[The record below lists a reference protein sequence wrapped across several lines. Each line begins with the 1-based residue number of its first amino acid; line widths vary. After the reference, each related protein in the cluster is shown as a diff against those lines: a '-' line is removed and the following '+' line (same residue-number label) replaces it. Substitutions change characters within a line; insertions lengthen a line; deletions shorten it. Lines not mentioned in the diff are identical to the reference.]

1 MVLHVCW
8 LLEKP
13 VLKSFCYDGTSS
25 LAKTLTSLSR
35 CFYFPLKTYTHG
47 TTSRFP
53 TADPR
58 VAVYLTGHLTA
69 ALLEKRRANSVP
81 RYVTNDGG

>member
-1 MVLHVCW
+1 MMVA
-8 LLEKP
+8 LEKP

-25 LAKTLTSLSR
+25 LAKTLMSQSR

-47 TTSRFP
+47 LTSPFL

-58 VAVYLTGHLTA
+58 VAVYLTGHLAA
-69 ALLEKRRANSVP
+69 ALLEKKKP
-81 RYVTNDGG
+81 

>member
-1 MVLHVCW
+1 MVLAW

-25 LAKTLTSLSR
+25 LAKTLTRRSR
-35 CFYFPLKTYTHG
+35 YFYFPLKTYTHG
-47 TTSRFP
+47 TTSPFP

-58 VAVYLTGHLTA
+58 VSA
-69 ALLEKRRANSVP
+69 ALLEIRQANSGYFP
-81 RYVTNDGG
+81 QYVTNDGG